1 LTGLKVLAY
10 KKELPEGIIYRELLK
25 NYFLGIGTVV
35 IRKSIFIKNKKYFD
49 GKYNI
54 IGDFDFFSRISK
66 NTYFASIQNPLLIY
80 RIHKESFSNKNY
92 KMHINEFK
100 SWIKNQRLFDENSI
114 FFVKQK
120 IIYMETILNIL
131 NKRYV
136 LALINILQIDSKKK
150 KIKLIFFLFIPN
162 FIFKKLKSNFS

>member
-1 LTGLKVLAY
+1 
-10 KKELPEGIIYRELLK
+10 
-25 NYFLGIGTVV
+25 
-35 IRKSIFIKNKKYFD
+35 
-49 GKYNI
+49 
-54 IGDFDFFSRISK
+54 
-66 NTYFASIQNPLLIY
+66 
-80 RIHKESFSNKNY
+80 
-92 KMHINEFK
+92 MHINEFK